1 MTMAG
6 QIILA
11 VLALLIIVLG
21 GSQLAGPHLGKYTI
35 TDNSI
40 EYTMFGNF
48 RVWKSSFDDISDI
61 QIISFPRLW
70 VTPSLRL
77 MNRPFAQYVLIRK
90 RRGIFR
96 AVVIT
101 PDNPEEF
108 VRLIQQRIR
117 QNV

>member
-1 MTMAG
+1 MNMAG

-35 TDNSI
+35 TDDSI
-40 EYTMFGNF
+40 EFKVFGNF
-48 RVWKSSFDDISDI
+48 RVWKISFDDISDI
-61 QIISFPRLW
+61 QLISFPRMLI
-70 VTPSLRL
+70 TPSIRL
-77 MNRPFAQYVLIRK
+77 TNRPFARYVLVSK

-96 AVVIT
+96 AVLIT

-108 VRLIQQRIR
+108 INIVQQKLRHA
-117 QNV
+117 V